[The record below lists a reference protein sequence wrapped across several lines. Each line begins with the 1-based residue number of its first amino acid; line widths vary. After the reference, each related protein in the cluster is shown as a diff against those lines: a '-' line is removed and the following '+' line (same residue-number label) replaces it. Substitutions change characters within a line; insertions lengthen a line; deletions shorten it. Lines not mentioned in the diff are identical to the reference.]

1 MSDNKHQ
8 PEVEQG
14 VEQGVEQEPLTVDMN
29 AESEVEGELLQADA
43 AEVAELELQLAA
55 ANERAQGEKDQAL
68 RALAEMENLR
78 RRAAQDVEKAQK
90 FALEKFAGDLL
101 PVIDS
106 LERALEHTDK
116 ENDAFKAIY
125 EGVDLTLKSLLTTI
139 EKYGVLQIDPQGTPF
154 DPNKHEAMSMVE
166 SADVPPN
173 SVVAV
178 MMKGYELNGRVLRPA
193 MVMVAKGPAIDTKA

>member
-1 MSDNKHQ
+1 MSDNKYQ
-8 PEVEQG
+8 PEA
-14 VEQGVEQEPLTVDMN
+14 EQGVEQEPLTPDTAALEPEVV
-29 AESEVEGELLQADA
+29 ESASDA
-43 AEVAELELQLAA
+43 IVAELELQLSA
-55 ANERAQGEKDQAL
+55 ANELAQSEKDNAL

-90 FALEKFAGDLL
+90 FALEKFATDLL

-116 ENDAFKAIY
+116 ENDGFKAVY
-125 EGVDLTLKSLLTTI
+125 EGVELTLKSLLDTV
-139 EKYGVLQIDPQGTPF
+139 EKFGVLQIDPQGTPF
-154 DPNKHEAMSMVE
+154 DPNKHQAMSMVE
-166 SADVPPN
+166 SAEVAPN

-193 MVMVAKGPAIDTKA
+193 MVMVAKGPAINTQA